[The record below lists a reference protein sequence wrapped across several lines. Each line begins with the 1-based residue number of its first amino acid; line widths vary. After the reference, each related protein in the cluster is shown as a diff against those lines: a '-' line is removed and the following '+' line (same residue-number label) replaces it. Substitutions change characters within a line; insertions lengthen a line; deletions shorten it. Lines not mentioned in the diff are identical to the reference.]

1 MKRLLAFS
9 LGSLFACY
17 PCLAETPDESIDE
30 YVLAAEDPGEPTPE
44 EKDPGDQVTLEDL
57 QKIREEQQGAVR
69 TLDEDFRQLKEAFQ
83 QQRKELKE
91 LRAKLASNAS
101 KLPSQR
107 TPISRDNTLDTD
119 DALDTDEET
128 DSILKLLEESAP
140 ADDTDL
146 PPKKNINAVRDTAT
160 KKAAAILTPK
170 LPTGNAQAQYNE
182 AFALYEKGAYK
193 QAEKAF
199 GYFIATYPNNSLAA
213 KAMYWKGE
221 ACLAQGKH
229 KEAKI
234 LFVNAYKKEPKGA
247 KSGDCLFKLGKTL
260 AIQGKK
266 GDACIA
272 WKKLGADFPDMPPE
286 MKSELAAAKKKYTC
300 G

>member
-1 MKRLLAFS
+1 MMKRLFGFILTS
-9 LGSLFACY
+9 LLACY
-17 PCLAETPDESIDE
+17 PGFAETPDESIDE

-44 EKDPGDQVTLEDL
+44 EKDPGDQITLDDL

-83 QQRKELKE
+83 QQRKELEE
-91 LRAKLASNAS
+91 LRAKVASNPRNQKMPALS
-101 KLPSQR
+101 S
-107 TPISRDNTLDTD
+107 D

-128 DSILKLLEESAP
+128 ESILKLLEESAP
-140 ADDTDL
+140 VDDGDSRQ
-146 PPKKNINAVRDTAT
+146 KKSVYAARETAT
-160 KKAAAILTPK
+160 KKAAAAPTPK

-182 AFALYEKGAYK
+182 AFSLYEKKAYK

-199 GYFIATYPNNSLAA
+199 SYFIATYPKDPLVT

-221 ACLAQGKH
+221 ACLAQDKCQ
-229 KEAKI
+229 EAKI
-234 LFVNAYKKEPKGA
+234 LFVNAYKKEPKGTKA
-247 KSGDCLFKLGKTL
+247 GDCLFKLGKAL

-272 WKKLGADFPDMPPE
+272 WKKLATDFPGMSPE
-286 MKSELAAAKKKYTC
+286 MKNELAAAKKKYKC